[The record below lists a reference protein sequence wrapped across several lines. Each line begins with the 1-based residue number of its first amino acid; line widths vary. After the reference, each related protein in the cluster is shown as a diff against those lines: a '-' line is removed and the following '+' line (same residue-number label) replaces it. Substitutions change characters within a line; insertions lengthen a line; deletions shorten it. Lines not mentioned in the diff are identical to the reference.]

1 MTTEEKTDAAE
12 PSWQESI
19 ELLDQLPGLPL
30 EERVEVIERL
40 VRNSS
45 PGIRGRAL
53 RMGAAVLS
61 DDVLTSYLRN
71 DGDGVIRNSG
81 LEMLKMRGN
90 KGFAL
95 AVQLLSDPDF
105 DVALQAVLILDH
117 IKDPRALEPLRAQLR
132 HSDPNVVQAVI
143 TAIGQLGDARTIPDL
158 LPFLKAD
165 SWLQIAAVEALGDIR
180 SPVAVDALQAL
191 LTDLIIG
198 PIAAEALARIGGPQ
212 AFRCLAEH
220 WLRFQQELDAE
231 TTLGLLAHILEG
243 LEVTPA
249 PVPGFLDSLVE
260 NLDHEQTEVQLAVG
274 RCLLVLGPGDQDAR
288 CLALLVTHT
297 QHNTLLPACLA
308 RRTDL
313 LPGLLAA
320 PDVRR
325 AWGFLLCSRY
335 PNAVPVAELAA
346 ALSPPLETG
355 WLELIVE
362 ALEEI
367 REREVSEA
375 LLNLYLALPPE
386 RRGDLTPLF
395 RKHQEHLRS
404 ILEERDDLP
413 LDGQLVLAALL
424 GEPSESVVRRIEAL
438 NQQDRLRVIGQLSD
452 QEAVVRR
459 LPWARWLAEKP
470 EVYASLAAEVAVEA
484 GLRDLLPPLRVRLAE
499 SPSPELI
506 RAMGE
511 LGDRESVPIMV
522 EILHSG
528 RVEFEPV
535 ILESLGRIGGPEVR
549 QALRE
554 AASTEDAGRARI
566 AYKALSLCAT
576 EDDDAFFRQAVNH
589 NDWYIRLACADV
601 LGRFQRPENLAVLA
615 QLAADPVPIVAQRAL
630 SFLESEGGAK

>member
-1 MTTEEKTDAAE
+1 MTTEGKAGTTE

-19 ELLDQLPGLPL
+19 ELLDRLPGLSL

-71 DGDGVIRNSG
+71 DADGVVRNAG

-165 SWLQIAAVEALGDIR
+165 SWLQVAAVEALGDIR
-180 SPVAVDALQAL
+180 SPVAVEPLQTL
-191 LTDLIIG
+191 LTDLIVG

-231 TTLGLLAHILEG
+231 TTLGLLAHVLEG
-243 LEVTPA
+243 LEAAPA
-249 PVPGFLDSLVE
+249 PVAGILESLVE
-260 NLDHEQTEVQLAVG
+260 HLEHEQKEVQLAVA
-274 RCLLVLGPGDQDAR
+274 RCLLALGPGPHDAH
-288 CLALLVTHT
+288 CLELLVTHA
-297 QHNTLLPACLA
+297 QQNILLPACLA

-313 LPGLLAA
+313 LPGLLKAL
-320 PDVRR
+320 DVRR
-325 AWGFLLCSRY
+325 AWGFLLCARF
-335 PNAVPVAELAA
+335 PQAVPVEDLAT
-346 ALSPPLETG
+346 ALVPPLEPE

-367 REREVSEA
+367 RERRVSEA
-375 LLNLYLALPPE
+375 LLDLYLNLPPE

-395 RKHQEHLRS
+395 RKHREHLQA
-404 ILEERDDLP
+404 ILKVRDDLP
-413 LDGQLVLAALL
+413 LDGQLVLSALL
-424 GEPSESVVRRIEAL
+424 GEAAESVAERIAAL
-438 NQQDRLRVIGQLSD
+438 DREERLRVIAQLSD
-452 QEAVVRR
+452 REAVVRR
-459 LPWARWLAEKP
+459 LPWAQWLEEDP
-470 EVYASLAAEVAVEA
+470 GNYASLAAEVAVEA
-484 GLRDLLPPLRVRLAE
+484 GLRDLLPALRSLLA
-499 SPSPELI
+499 SNPSPELI

-511 LGDRESVPIMV
+511 LGDRESVPTMV
-522 EILHSG
+522 ELLRSG
-528 RVEFEPV
+528 GVEFEPV

-549 QALRE
+549 QALRD
-554 AASTEDAGRARI
+554 AAGVQDGGRARI

-576 EDDDAFFRQAVNH
+576 EEDDAFFRKAVDH
-589 NDWYIRLACADV
+589 SDWYIRLACADV

-630 SFLESEGGAK
+630 SFLESEGGVK